1 MFYIIVLFF
10 RVKILAS
17 AVDYIQQLHT
27 LLAEHEVMC
36 RQGGTGTAAVKQESM
51 SVGTP
56 REFLSPPSTPG
67 QTQIPTSSS
76 VLSAANTTTGPHLQ
90 HANRSLTPPK
100 SMLSPPMMVG
110 PLGSTPY
117 HHHHPAMAHHGH
129 HMPPNMGGSGWPH
142 HPYPMPHSP
151 MNVHS
156 PLSPYTGVYS
166 DTSSMA
172 SSGYYSSSPALST
185 PKPAAGYRDY
195 YHHQSPRSNQSSHSP
210 TGGSSYAG
218 DHTTAVEVAPPLTQD
233 PTPSS
238 TFQEEDEDILNSI
251 IQWEKY

>member
-1 MFYIIVLFF
+1 
-10 RVKILAS
+10 
-17 AVDYIQQLHT
+17 
-27 LLAEHEVMC
+27 MC

-51 SVGTP
+51 SGTP
-56 REFLSPPSTPG
+56 RDFLSPPSTPG

-117 HHHHPAMAHHGH
+117 HPHHHPAMAHHGH

-195 YHHQSPRSNQSSHSP
+195 YHHSPRSNLSSHSP

-218 DHTTAVEVAPPLTQD
+218 DHATAVEVAPPLTQD